1 MAMTDQAV
9 AMTSLGGQAPRNHLL
24 EMMVIS
30 VWVDCSASVQ
40 CAV

>member
-1 MAMTDQAV
+1 MAIIDQAV

-24 EMMVIS
+24 EMMVVP

-40 CAV
+40 RAV